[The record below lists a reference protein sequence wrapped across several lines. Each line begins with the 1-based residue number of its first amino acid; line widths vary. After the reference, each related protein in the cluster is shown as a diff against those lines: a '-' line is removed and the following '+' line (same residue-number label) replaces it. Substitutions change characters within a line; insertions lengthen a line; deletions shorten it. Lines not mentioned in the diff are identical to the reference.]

1 MDRFLYFR
9 TEATD
14 ANDDATGDSAIFPA
28 SSLIAMEPTTDSEL
42 TMYFSVDDVASSVI
56 LNLTAANTHLVAS
69 RAITHSIS
77 TGKVYNSNKALPHLI
92 IIANDDSGGTEYL
105 EGSGIASCGAI
116 RTAAVGAVT
125 SYRFPDMGSGNVA
138 PTVLGAAGELAVNT
152 HHTCAITA
160 ARAYTI
166 PRASTSNKGDWI
178 TVLYLANIANAT
190 IHTYTVNAAD
200 AQLALGSNLR
210 VTGEDDDR
218 IAVIDT
224 SVANDDGVK
233 ITGRTNGD
241 GGIGTYLRFVNTTGN
256 VNGWAV
262 DCVVEGQG
270 ARTIPSA
277 DTLLTS

>member
-270 ARTIPSA
+270 SRTIPPS
-277 DTLLTS
+277 DTFFTS